1 MAVGE
6 TGMKAKTFRVR
17 IEDRDGLF
25 VATSP
30 DLKGMLVVRDSEEDV
45 KAAIPREVADL
56 YAVCGV
62 EVVVTELDDGDGELR
77 PWVAVSAEV
86 ARRALQVA

>member
-1 MAVGE
+1 MAIGE
-6 TGMKAKTFRVR
+6 ANMKAKTFRVR
-17 IEDRDGLF
+17 IEDRNGLF

-30 DLKGMLVVRDSEEDV
+30 DLKGMLVVRDSAEELID
-45 KAAIPREVADL
+45 AIPIEVADL

-86 ARRALQVA
+86 ARRALQVV